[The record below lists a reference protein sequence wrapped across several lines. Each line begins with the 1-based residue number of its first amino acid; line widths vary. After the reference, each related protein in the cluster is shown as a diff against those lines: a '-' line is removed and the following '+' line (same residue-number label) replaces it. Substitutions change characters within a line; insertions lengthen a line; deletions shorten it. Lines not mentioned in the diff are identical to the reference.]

1 VDSVQLALD
10 FVHSRLEPSVYLG
23 VVRVLA
29 ASSDAGNASAE
40 REGFEP
46 SVGF

>member
-1 VDSVQLALD
+1 M
-10 FVHSRLEPSVYLG
+10 
-23 VVRVLA
+23 
-29 ASSDAGNASAE
+29 AE